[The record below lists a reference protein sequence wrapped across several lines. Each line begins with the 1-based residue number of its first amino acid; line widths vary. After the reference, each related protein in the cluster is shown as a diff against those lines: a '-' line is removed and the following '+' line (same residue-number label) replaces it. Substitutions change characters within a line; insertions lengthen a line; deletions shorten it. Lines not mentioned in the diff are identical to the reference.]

1 MNALTSTDADIKAGA
16 FQADADQNG
25 NTANPFAMWTV
36 AAMIPMQMAMA
47 VQQQIF
53 EQVQPEIDSAVF
65 FTQKSIQI
73 WMKNIGLGS

>member
-1 MNALTSTDADIKAGA
+1 M
-16 FQADADQNG
+16 
-25 NTANPFAMWTV
+25 M
-36 AAMIPMQMAMA
+36 PMQMAMA